1 MKEIKLGIL
10 DEIKKM
16 MGDRMAE
23 KVGKPKAV
31 SVEIE
36 AGSAAPKD
44 SMEKPEMPEG
54 MEEKE
59 APQGMEMSEE
69 SGELDQSKLSTEEMM
84 QLKALYEKMC

>member
-16 MGDRMAE
+16 MGDRMAD
-23 KVGKPKAV
+23 KIGKPKEV

-36 AGSAAPKD
+36 AGSAAPK
-44 SMEKPEMPEG
+44 EEMPQEG

-59 APQGMEMSEE
+59 APQMEMGEQ
-69 SGELDQSKLSTEEMM
+69 SGELDQSKLSPEEMM